1 MSARLLEIVRK
12 RRFLV
17 ALAAEQRAEL
27 AVQAAA
33 VRQSLAF
40 ADLALRG
47 YRYLKSHPVGVA
59 IVVAAALVA
68 IGPGKLLRVGY
79 RSGLIVMAAL
89 RLIKIFRRLR

>member
-1 MSARLLEIVRK
+1 MSARLREIVRK

-17 ALAAEQRAEL
+17 VRTTEQRAEL

-40 ADLALRG
+40 ADLAWRG
-47 YRYLKSHPVGVA
+47 YRHLKSRPVGVA
-59 IVVAAALVA
+59 IVAAALVA

-79 RSGLIVMAAL
+79 RSGLIVMAVL
-89 RLIKIFRRLR
+89 RLIKIFRSMR